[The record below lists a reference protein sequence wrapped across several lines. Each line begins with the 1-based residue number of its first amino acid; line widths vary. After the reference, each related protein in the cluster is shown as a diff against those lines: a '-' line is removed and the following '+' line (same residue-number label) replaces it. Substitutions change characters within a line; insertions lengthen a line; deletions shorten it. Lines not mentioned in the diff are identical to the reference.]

1 MARTTRDLR
10 YLLGDLI
17 EWGEKTERVFQST
30 TLDEIGGDEKTLLAL
45 ERAVEIVGEI
55 CGRLLTQFPEWSA
68 RVDDGDL
75 RDAYRTRNKLAHG
88 YEDVSA
94 ELLYGI
100 ARDDVA
106 PLTAKARQWLA
117 DLDAG
122 RP

>member
-17 EWGEKTERVFQST
+17 QWGEKTERV
-30 TLDEIGGDEKTLLAL
+30 LDGTSSDAIGGDEKTLLAL

-68 RVDDGDL
+68 QVDDDDL

-94 ELLYGI
+94 ELLYQI

-106 PLTAKARQWLA
+106 ALTAKARRWLA

-122 RP
+122 